1 MVKLVVADVVGFA
14 FLLGRD
20 STLRRIQ
27 MSSEQASFK
36 RLIDIGIALSA
47 EKDTNR
53 LMERILLEAK
63 DMGNADGGTL
73 YIRTKNDE
81 LKFEIVR
88 TDSLGIAQGGTT
100 GIEVTLPPVAMYDEN
115 NQPNNQNNVTYSALT
130 GKTINIADAY
140 DSDEFDFSGT
150 KKFDEGTGYRSKS
163 LLSVPLKNNVNDVIG
178 VLQLLNS
185 QDPETGE
192 VVPFSAEI
200 QPLIEAL
207 ASQAAVAL
215 DNAILIE
222 SQKNLLE
229 SFIEL
234 MASAVDAKSPYT
246 GGHCQRVPELT
257 EMLTRAVCGW
267 QEAPFA
273 DFDLNEE
280 EWYELHIGAWLH
292 DCGKVTT
299 PEYVVDK
306 ATKLETITDRIHE
319 IRTRFEVIKREAV
332 IACQEKIIEG
342 GDADELRKELEGRLA
357 QIDDDYSFIANCN
370 VGGEF
375 MADELVER
383 MQQIAKTKWTRTLD
397 DRIGIAREELDRK
410 KREPA
415 RELPCEEDLLADRVD
430 HIFEHDT
437 LVHSADPDNRY
448 GFKVDVPEHKFN
460 KGEIYN
466 LSISRGTLTAEERFK
481 INDHI
486 VQTIVML
493 ESLPFPKHLEQI
505 PEIAGGHH
513 EKMDGTGYPK
523 RLNGSQM
530 SIPARIMAI
539 ADVFEA
545 LTAADR
551 PYKSAKTLTA
561 SIKIMSF
568 MVKDAHLDGDL
579 FRLFLESG
587 VYMEYAEKYL
597 LPSQIDDVNIADY
610 LPVN

>member
-1 MVKLVVADVVGFA
+1 MAKKPIKASKQNSA
-14 FLLGRD
+14 
-20 STLRRIQ
+20 
-27 MSSEQASFK
+27 SSFE
-36 RLIDIGIALSA
+36 RLIEIGIALSA
-47 EKDTNR
+47 EQDTDR
-53 LMERILLEAK
+53 LMETILLEAK
-63 DMGNADGGTL
+63 DLSNADGGTL
-73 YIRTKNDE
+73 YLRTEDGN
-81 LKFEIVR
+81 LKFEIMR
-88 TDSLGIAQGGTT
+88 TDSLKIAMGGTT
-100 GIEVTLPPVAMYDEN
+100 GKKIGFPPVLLYDPVSGEEN
-115 NQPNNQNNVTYSALT
+115 RANVASCAALT
-130 GKTINIADAY
+130 GESINIPDAY
-140 DSDEFDFSGT
+140 ESKDFDFSGT
-150 KKFDEGTGYRSKS
+150 RKFDEGTGYRSKS
-163 LLSVPLKNNVNDVIG
+163 FLTVPLKNSKDEIIG
-178 VLQLLNS
+178 VLQLLNAL
-185 QDPETGE
+185 DRENGE
-192 VVPFSAEI
+192 IIPFGDDI

-215 DNAILIE
+215 DNKQLLDA
-222 SQKNLLE
+222 QKKLLD

-234 MASAVDAKSPYT
+234 IASAIDAKSPYT

-257 EMLTRAVCGW
+257 KMLA
-267 QEAPFA
+267 EAACATKDGPFA
-273 DFDLNEE
+273 DFDLNED
-280 EWYELHIGAWLH
+280 EWYELHIAGWLH

-357 QIDDDYSFIANCN
+357 RIDDDYSFIANCN

-523 RLNGSQM
+523 RLNCSQM
-530 SIPARIMAI
+530 SIPARLMAI

-597 LPSQIDDVNIADY
+597 LPSQIDDINIADY